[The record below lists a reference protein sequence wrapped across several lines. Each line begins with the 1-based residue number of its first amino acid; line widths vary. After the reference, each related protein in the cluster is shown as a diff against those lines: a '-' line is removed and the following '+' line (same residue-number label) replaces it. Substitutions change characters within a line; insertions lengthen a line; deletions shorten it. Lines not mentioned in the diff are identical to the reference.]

1 VRSSRSGSRSAKVA
15 AVIAG
20 ALLALLVGYGLMGLL
35 LF

>member
-1 VRSSRSGSRSAKVA
+1 VRSSRSGKVA